1 VGLWQRIR
9 RALIRDDEPGLGKD
23 DNAGSHIST
32 VPYATAELVEEHG
45 ADESVDEQR
54 EGEGFR

>member
-23 DNAGSHIST
+23 DETGPHVST
-32 VPYATAELVEEHG
+32 VPFATAELIDQHG
-45 ADESVDEQR
+45 AEASVDEQR